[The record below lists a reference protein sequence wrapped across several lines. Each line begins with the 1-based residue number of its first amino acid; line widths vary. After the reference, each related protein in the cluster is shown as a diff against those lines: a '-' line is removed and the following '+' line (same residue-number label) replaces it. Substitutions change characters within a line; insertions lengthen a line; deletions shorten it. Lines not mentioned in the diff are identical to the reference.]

1 VSAIALRIGL
11 YLAPIGMVVN
21 TDLIRLEQTPL
32 FALIATTKTGLSLSA
47 IAYDVIAPLATWI
60 RLLLTG
66 CGFLLLLI

>member
-1 VSAIALRIGL
+1 MSAIALRIEL
-11 YLAPIGMVVN
+11 YRVPLGMVVN

-32 FALIATTKTGLSLSA
+32 FALIATAKTGLSLSA

-66 CGFLLLLI
+66 YGFLLLLI